1 MFVKRLPL
9 EATGRHYVAPL
20 VNFPVL
26 WLSITFFTMGF
37 IWFRFERSR
46 PKSLLSQKKMQWRGN
61 GMLFPG
67 ITEDGEE
74 TPLMKLKRPQEARLS
89 SDESAELQAVKAG
102 FAGSGR
108 S

>member
-1 MFVKRLPL
+1 MAKAA
-9 EATGRHYVAPL
+9 EA
-20 VNFPVL
+20 
-26 WLSITFFTMGF
+26 S
-37 IWFRFERSR
+37 
-46 PKSLLSQKKMQWRGN
+46 SQIDSVTDHVEEKE
-61 GMLFPG
+61 MLFPG

-89 SDESAELQAVKAG
+89 SDASAELQAVKAG